1 MKKLLVLF
9 LLGLVLAGC
18 AMSEDQIFDKV
29 EKCKARGGKP
39 TLRLNPLLDVANVIC
54 LPTL

>member
-29 EKCKARGGKP
+29 EKCKARGGVP
-39 TLRLNPLLDVANVIC
+39 EFRGDVLLNVTKVIC
-54 LPTL
+54 LPKL